1 GIGAELGAF
10 RPGARAD
17 ELIDV
22 PLLFQI
28 ADLDRSAPPHA
39 AETVARAA
47 RAEVRHYPGDHFD
60 LFAGRACHVLAVEHA
75 LHFLA
80 RHASQLFGPPR
91 RPVNRAPSTRL
102 DDLSHIYRQSS

>member
-1 GIGAELGAF
+1 SLEGYEEAYTAVAGPTWRNEVGAGIGAELGAF

-47 RAEVRHYPGDHFD
+47 RAEARHYPGDHFD

-75 LHFLA
+75 LPFLA
-80 RHASQLFGPPR
+80 RPASSL
-91 RPVNRAPSTRL
+91 
-102 DDLSHIYRQSS
+102 